1 MSQRL
6 KSTIQWFAV
15 IIAII
20 VVVFGVLVPLGVTML
35 KPTFFPGAD
44 ISGFTSCIQQLSIVL
59 SFASAGLSVVAI
71 FQSSENNKE
80 TRQTLVTIKETVDGV
95 RTSQDHLETVLRDHS
110 FAYSRQS
117 RGPRPPFAWVKDT
130 IKN

>member
-1 MSQRL
+1 MSQKL
-6 KSTIQWFAV
+6 KSVIQWFVV

-35 KPTFFPGAD
+35 KPTFFPNVN

-80 TRQTLVTIKETVDGV
+80 TRQILSTIKETVDGV
-95 RTSQDHLETVLRDHS
+95 KNSQAHLETVLRDHN
-110 FAYSRQS
+110 FEYSRQS
-117 RGPRPPFAWVKDT
+117 GGPRLPFAWVKDT
-130 IKN
+130 VKS